1 MTLGKKLKKARL
13 DASLT
18 QQEVAEKV
26 GVTQCMYSYY
36 ENDFKKPTLAV
47 AGRLAKVL
55 NVSVDYLA
63 NDEK

>member
-36 ENDFKKPTLAV
+36 ESDFKKPTLAV

-63 NDEK
+63 DDEK